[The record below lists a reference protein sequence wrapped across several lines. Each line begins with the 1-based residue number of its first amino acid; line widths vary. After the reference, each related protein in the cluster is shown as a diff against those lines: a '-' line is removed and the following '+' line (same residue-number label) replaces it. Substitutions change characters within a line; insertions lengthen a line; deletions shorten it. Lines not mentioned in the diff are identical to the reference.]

1 MYQNMLSTQTREL
14 DSIVS
19 KVTMPETE
27 EKCGGDRKENI
38 QNAKILSWRSAYRLP
53 SLILDSTITWV
64 LHSTFLQRRA
74 LVISVDLNWHIAAR
88 V

>member
-1 MYQNMLSTQTREL
+1 VLSAQTGEL

-19 KVTMPETE
+19 KVTVPETE

-64 LHSTFLQRRA
+64 LHSTFHRRHA
-74 LVISVDLNWHIAAR
+74 LVISVDLDWR
-88 V
+88 VTTGV